1 MTQEDRA
8 VAARARAAAEHPDG
22 DAEVEAALLPRL
34 LDPEVSP
41 LFVDSFAD
49 LPPTYVVTCGFD
61 ALRDEGLLYVRRLR
75 RSGLVRVAH
84 KHYPLH
90 MHGFMGFVR
99 TNELQRDLAAFL
111 NAHPE
116 FL

>member
-1 MTQEDRA
+1 M
-8 VAARARAAAEHPDG
+8 EHPEG
-22 DAEVEAALLPRL
+22 DSEMEAALLPRL

-41 LFVDSFAD
+41 LLVDSFED

-61 ALRDEGLLYVRRLR
+61 SLRDEGLLYVRRLR
-75 RSGLVRVAH
+75 RSGRVQVAH

-99 TNELQRDLAAFL
+99 TNELQRDLAVFL
-111 NAHPE
+111 DAHPE